1 MIWPPASRLKAV
13 VHAQLACWE
22 RRGHD
27 ALVETPDT
35 RYAKTDD
42 GTYIAYQAAGE
53 GPDLAW
59 QLDYQNNVEDGW
71 EDPVGSAWYP
81 ALARFSRLILHDRR
95 GVGLSSRNV
104 PPPNLET
111 RVADLEV
118 VLDTAGADRVV
129 LGGVFESGAPNV
141 LFAASHPERV
151 RSIVWIEPMARCTWI
166 QDYPWGYRPEEIE
179 AEQLLLELWGTPE
192 YGRAFQADQAVR
204 GNVYPDSEVNFFAK
218 SARHA
223 CTPDVAKELSRIWYE
238 TDVRSVLP
246 AVQAPTLLIVHAEK
260 GETVAE
266 AEHIASRML
275 HAEVRKMP
283 GAAWTVEE
291 MPVWAEEVRAFLG
304 VKAPTAD
311 LHRVLAA
318 VLFTDIVGSTQR
330 LTETG
335 DAAWR
340 SILARHDERA
350 RSEVSRYGG
359 RYVGS
364 TGDGLFATFNGPAR
378 AVTCAL
384 AIAQAVADL
393 GIQIRSGVHT
403 GEVELDGDDVRG
415 IAVHIGARVAALAGP
430 NDVLVSQTV
439 KDLVA
444 GSGLTF
450 EDAGE
455 HELKGVP
462 DRWHL

>member
-1 MIWPPASRLKAV
+1 M
-13 VHAQLACWE
+13 
-22 RRGHD
+22 
-27 ALVETPDT
+27 ETPDT
-35 RYAKTDD
+35 RYAKTED
-42 GTYIAYQAAGE
+42 GTYIAYQVAGE

-59 QLDYQNNVEDGW
+59 QLDYQNNVEDEW
-71 EDPVGSAWYP
+71 EDPLGAAWYP
-81 ALARFSRLILHDRR
+81 VLARFSRLILHDRR

-118 VLDTAGADRVV
+118 VLGATGANRVA
-129 LGGVFESGAPNV
+129 LGGIFEFGAPNV

-151 RSIVWIEPMARCTWI
+151 RSIVWMEPMARCVWI
-166 QDYPWGYRPEEIE
+166 PDYPWGYRPEEIE
-179 AEQLLLELWGTPE
+179 ADQQALALWGTPE
-192 YGRAFQADQAVR
+192 YGRALQAQQAAR
-204 GNVYPDSEVNFFAK
+204 GNVFPDSEVDFVVK

-223 CTPDVAKELSRIWYE
+223 CTPDVAKELSRIWYD

-246 AVQAPTLLIVHAEK
+246 AVQAPTLLLVHGGKE
-260 GETVAE
+260 ETVAE
-266 AEHIASRML
+266 TEHIASMMP

-283 GAAWTVEE
+283 GAAWEVEE

-304 VKAPTAD
+304 VKPPTVD

-364 TGDGLFATFNGPAR
+364 TGDGLFATFDGPAR
-378 AVTCAL
+378 AVTCAQ

-393 GIQIRSGVHT
+393 GIHIRSGVHT

-430 NDVLVSQTV
+430 SDVLVTQTV

-462 DRWHL
+462 DRWHLYRVVRTLTEGQ

>member
-1 MIWPPASRLKAV
+1 VGP
-13 VHAQLACWE
+13 
-22 RRGHD
+22 
-27 ALVETPDT
+27 PDT
-35 RYAKTDD
+35 RYATTED
-42 GTYIAYQAAGE
+42 GIYVAYQVAGE

-71 EDPVGSAWYP
+71 EDPVGAAWYP
-81 ALARFSRLILHDRR
+81 ALAGFSRLILHDRR

-118 VLDTAGADRVV
+118 VLDAAGADHVA

-151 RSIVWIEPMARCTWI
+151 RSIVWMEPMARCIWI
-166 QDYPWGYRPEEIE
+166 PEYPWGYRPEEME
-179 AEQLLLELWGTPE
+179 AEQRLLALWGTPE
-192 YGRAFQADQAVR
+192 YGRAFQADQAAR
-204 GNVYPDSEVNFFAK
+204 GNVYPDSAVEFFVK

-223 CTPDVAKELSRIWYE
+223 CTPDVAEELSRIWYD

-246 AVQAPTLLIVHAEK
+246 AVQAPTLLLVHGEK
-260 GETVAE
+260 EETVAE
-266 AEHIASRML
+266 AEHIASMMP
-275 HAEVRKMP
+275 HAEVREMP
-283 GAAWTVEE
+283 GAAWAVEE
-291 MPVWAEEVRAFLG
+291 MPAWAEEVRAFLG
-304 VKAPTAD
+304 AKAPMVD
-311 LHRVLAA
+311 LRRVLAA

-330 LTETG
+330 LAEMG

-340 SILARHDERA
+340 SILAHHDERA
-350 RSEVSRYGG
+350 RSEVARFGG

-364 TGDGLFATFNGPAR
+364 TGDGLFATFDGPAR
-378 AVTCAL
+378 AVTCAQ
-384 AIAQAVADL
+384 AIARVVADL

-403 GEVELDGDDVRG
+403 GEVELYGDDVRG

-430 NDVLVSQTV
+430 SHVLVSQTV

-455 HELKGVP
+455 HDLKGIP
-462 DRWHL
+462 DRWRLYRVVG

>member
-1 MIWPPASRLKAV
+1 
-13 VHAQLACWE
+13 
-22 RRGHD
+22 
-27 ALVETPDT
+27 VETPDT
-35 RYAKTDD
+35 RYAKTED
-42 GTYIAYQAAGE
+42 GTYIAYQVAGE

-59 QLDYQNNVEDGW
+59 QLDYQNNVEDEW
-71 EDPVGSAWYP
+71 EDPLGAAWYP
-81 ALARFSRLILHDRR
+81 VLARFSRLILHDRR

-118 VLDTAGADRVV
+118 VLGATGANRVA
-129 LGGVFESGAPNV
+129 LGGIFEFGAPNV

-151 RSIVWIEPMARCTWI
+151 RSIVWMEPMARCVWI
-166 QDYPWGYRPEEIE
+166 PDYPWGYRPEEIE
-179 AEQLLLELWGTPE
+179 ADQQALALWGTPE
-192 YGRAFQADQAVR
+192 YGRALQAQQAAR
-204 GNVYPDSEVNFFAK
+204 GNVFPDSEVDFVVK

-223 CTPDVAKELSRIWYE
+223 CTPDVANELSRIWYD

-246 AVQAPTLLIVHAEK
+246 AVQAPTLLLVHGGKE
-260 GETVAE
+260 ETVAE
-266 AEHIASRML
+266 TEHIASMMP

-283 GAAWTVEE
+283 GAAWEVEE

-304 VKAPTAD
+304 VKPPTVD

-364 TGDGLFATFNGPAR
+364 TGDGLFATFDGPAR
-378 AVTCAL
+378 AVTCAQ

-393 GIQIRSGVHT
+393 GIHIRSGVHT

-430 NDVLVSQTV
+430 SDVLVTQTV

-462 DRWHL
+462 DRWHLYRVVRTLTEGQ

>member
-1 MIWPPASRLKAV
+1 VEAV
-13 VHAQLACWE
+13 S
-22 RRGHD
+22 
-27 ALVETPDT
+27 T
-35 RYAKTDD
+35 RYARTDD
-42 GTYIAYQAAGE
+42 GTYLAYQVAGE

-59 QLDYQNNVEDGW
+59 QLDFQNNVEDGW
-71 EDPVGSAWYP
+71 EDPIGAAWYP
-81 ALARFSRLILHDRR
+81 ALARFSRLIMHDRR

-118 VLDTAGADRVV
+118 VLDVTGADRVA
-129 LGGVFESGAPNV
+129 LGGSFESGAPNV
-141 LFAASHPERV
+141 VFAAAHPERV

-166 QDYPWGYRPEEIE
+166 PDYPWGYRPEEIA
-179 AEQLLLELWGTPE
+179 AEQRLLELWGTPD
-192 YGRAFQADQAVR
+192 YGPAFQAEQATR
-204 GNVYPDSEVNFFAK
+204 GNVYPDSEVDFFVR

-223 CTPDVAKELSRIWYE
+223 CTPDVAKELSRIWYD

-246 AVQAPTLLIVHAEK
+246 AVQAPTLLLVHGGKDEA
-260 GETVAE
+260 VAE
-266 AEHIASRML
+266 AEHIASMMPQ
-275 HAEVRKMP
+275 AEVRTLP
-283 GAAWTVEE
+283 GVAWEVEE
-291 MPVWAEEVRAFLG
+291 MPVWAQEVRSFLG
-304 VKAPTAD
+304 VKAPTVD

-330 LTETG
+330 LTEAG

-340 SILARHDERA
+340 SILTRHDERA
-350 RSEVSRYGG
+350 RSEVARYGG

-364 TGDGLFATFNGPAR
+364 TGDGVFATFDGPAR
-378 AVTCAL
+378 AVTCAQ
-384 AIAQAVADL
+384 AIAHAVADL

-415 IAVHIGARVAALAGP
+415 IAVHIGARVAALAGASE
-430 NDVLVSQTV
+430 VWVSQTV

-455 HELKGVP
+455 HELKGVA
-462 DRWHL
+462 DRWHLYRVAS

>member
-1 MIWPPASRLKAV
+1 V
-13 VHAQLACWE
+13 
-22 RRGHD
+22 
-27 ALVETPDT
+27 
-35 RYAKTDD
+35 KT
-42 GTYIAYQAAGE
+42 
-53 GPDLAW
+53 
-59 QLDYQNNVEDGW
+59 
-71 EDPVGSAWYP
+71 
-81 ALARFSRLILHDRR
+81 
-95 GVGLSSRNV
+95 
-104 PPPNLET
+104 
-111 RVADLEV
+111 
-118 VLDTAGADRVV
+118 
-129 LGGVFESGAPNV
+129 
-141 LFAASHPERV
+141 
-151 RSIVWIEPMARCTWI
+151 
-166 QDYPWGYRPEEIE
+166 
-179 AEQLLLELWGTPE
+179 
-192 YGRAFQADQAVR
+192 
-204 GNVYPDSEVNFFAK
+204 
-218 SARHA
+218 ARHA
-223 CTPDVAKELSRIWYE
+223 CTPDVAKELTRIWYD

-246 AVQAPTLLIVHAEK
+246 AVQAPTLLIVHAEQ
-260 GETVAE
+260 EEAVAE
-266 AEHIASRML
+266 AEHIASMMP

-283 GAAWTVEE
+283 GAAWKVEE
-291 MPVWAEEVRAFLG
+291 MPMWAEEVRAFLG
-304 VKAPTAD
+304 VKAPTVD

-318 VLFTDIVGSTQR
+318 LLFTDIVGSTQR

-364 TGDGLFATFNGPAR
+364 TGDGLFATFDGPAR
-378 AVTCAL
+378 AVTCAQ

-415 IAVHIGARVAALAGP
+415 IAVHIGARIAALAGP
-430 NDVLVSQTV
+430 SDVLVSQTV

-462 DRWHL
+462 DRWRLYRVLA